1 MFWRMAF
8 LLGNGS
14 TNVGVCECPTLGS
27 SSQLVSTKRSRLLDP
42 TCKRSSYQHSPRE
55 FPSDLIFVTSLPE
68 DLEENLSQ
76 TKNKRQDVNFHFVNS
91 LTFCQ
96 NTKDGD
102 LVGICTDSGG
112 GCKVVGH
119 KGVRPVSPPFAVL
132 VDVWPKCGQF
142 DSGQNKSGLR
152 LSPPMSEDRIQSN
165 PHKAR

>member
-1 MFWRMAF
+1 MSHPWVIIPAREHKKVEVVGSNVQT
-8 LLGNGS
+8 LLLS
-14 TNVGVCECPTLGS
+14 TFATGISFRFDFRNK
-27 SSQLVSTKRSRLLDP
+27 STRRHGRK
-42 TCKRSSYQHSPRE
+42 
-55 FPSDLIFVTSLPE
+55 LITKK
-68 DLEENLSQ
+68 
-76 TKNKRQDVNFHFVNS
+76 KNKRQDVNFHFVNS

-152 LSPPMSEDRIQSN
+152 LSPPMSEDRQNS
-165 PHKAR
+165 K